1 MVVTLHRY
9 IFRELMKIFLLT
21 TFALSV
27 ILCLGSVLEPI
38 QQYGVGPKQILN
50 LLLYFMPVTLT
61 FVLPVAALFASTLAY
76 GRLAGDNELDACK
89 ASGISPGT
97 IVYPGVVLAIMVAI
111 ANLLLSFHVTPYF
124 IQHAETSFKANAK
137 QILFRNIQRRG
148 FWRSP
153 DDKFAVYADDA
164 NLKENTLSGVI
175 VLKLKGAEIEDIF
188 YAEQARVF
196 FELDEHENTMR
207 VAAYNA
213 HRMGQTASVRIKV
226 LDVEER
232 FSSLLQD
239 QIDFKR
245 IDDMKRIQADPLVF
259 YPNEERVR
267 EICAKF
273 TAELLYQTIKQSL
286 DTKGVYEIYPSANEP
301 NAVSIKAEKVQ
312 LGRNNEITLSG
323 DTVEVQVFN
332 VRTSQP
338 LRRFKDC
345 EKAKLALEGDEFSPS
360 LLLDLSN
367 AQPEDSETVMV
378 YHWERNLALPEEIS
392 PLIQRNRVMSTLS
405 PDAGVTFFPNGISE
419 ALAGHLDDLE
429 THIRWNQT
437 KIIGTI
443 HSRLVFGIGCIPM
456 IIIGTGLGI
465 LKRGGHLLTA
475 FGTSCLPALI
485 LIVGIICG
493 KHVAE
498 NPQSTPTLGLSIM
511 WGGLGVLAIVTLGVH
526 KQLHRH

>member
-1 MVVTLHRY
+1 
-9 IFRELMKIFLLT
+9 MKIFLLT

-27 ILCLGSVLEPI
+27 ILCLGSVLEPV
-38 QQYGVGPKQILN
+38 QQYGVGPRQILN

-89 ASGISPGT
+89 ASGISPAR

-111 ANLLLSFHVTPYF
+111 ANLVLSFHVMPYF

-153 DDKFAVYADDA
+153 DDEFAVYADHAD
-164 NLKENTLSGVI
+164 LEKNTLSGVI
-175 VLKLKGAEIEDIF
+175 VVRSRSTEVEDIF
-188 YAEQARVF
+188 YAEQAKIF
-196 FELDEHENTMR
+196 FDLEEHGNTMR
-207 VAAYNA
+207 VVAYNA
-213 HRMGQTASVRIKV
+213 LQMSETSSARIKV

-232 FSSLLQD
+232 FGSLLED

-245 IDDMKRIQADPLVF
+245 IDDMKRIQADPLTF
-259 YPNEERVR
+259 YPNEERAR
-267 EICAKF
+267 EICSEF
-273 TAELLYQTIKQSL
+273 TGELLYQTIKQAL
-286 DTKGVYEIYPSANEP
+286 DTKGVYDIYPLANEP
-301 NAVSIKAEKVQ
+301 NGISVRADKIQ
-312 LGRNNEITLSG
+312 LGRNGEITLSG
-323 DTVEVQVFN
+323 DRVEVQIFD

-338 LRRFKDC
+338 LRLFEDC
-345 EKAKLALEGDEFSPS
+345 EKARLILQGDEFSPS

-367 AQPEDSETVMV
+367 ARVENSGTEMMWHV
-378 YHWERNLALPEEIS
+378 ERNLALPQEIY
-392 PLIQRNRVMSTLS
+392 PLIQRNRVMNTLA
-405 PDAGVTFFPNGISE
+405 PERALTFFTQGPSE
-419 ALAGHLDDLE
+419 RLARRLGELK
-429 THIRWNQT
+429 THIRWNRT
-437 KIIGTI
+437 KIVGTI
-443 HSRLVFGIGCIPM
+443 HARLVFGIGCIPM

-475 FGTSCLPALI
+475 FGASCMPALI

-498 NPQSTPTLGLSIM
+498 NPDSTPTMGLAIM
-511 WGGLGVLAIVTLGVH
+511 WAGLGVLGVLMLGVYGRL
-526 KQLHRH
+526 QRH

>member
-1 MVVTLHRY
+1 
-9 IFRELMKIFLLT
+9 MKIFLLT

-61 FVLPVAALFASTLAY
+61 FVLPVAALFAATLAY

-89 ASGISPGT
+89 ASGVSPAT
-97 IVYPGVVLAIMVAI
+97 IVYPGVTLAIMVAI
-111 ANLLLSFHVTPYF
+111 ANLVLSFHVTPYF
-124 IQHAETSFKANAK
+124 IKHAETSFKANAK
-137 QILFRNIQRRG
+137 NILFRNIDRRG

-153 DDKFAVYADDA
+153 DNEFAVYADDA
-164 NLKENTLSGVI
+164 DLKENTLSGVI
-175 VLKLKGAEIEDIF
+175 VLKSRGAEVEDIF

-196 FELDEHENTMR
+196 FELEENGNTMR

-213 HRMGQTASVRIKV
+213 LQMGQASSAHIKV
-226 LDVEER
+226 LNVEKR
-232 FSSLLQD
+232 FSSLLED

-267 EICAKF
+267 EICTVF
-273 TAELLYQTIKQSL
+273 TAELLYQTIKHSL
-286 DTKGVYEIYPSANEP
+286 DTRGVYEIYPTANEP
-301 NAVSIKAEKVQ
+301 NGVSIKADEVQ
-312 LGRNNEITLSG
+312 LDRNNEITLSG
-323 DTVEVQVFN
+323 KDMEVQIFN

-345 EKAKLALEGDEFSPS
+345 EKAKLALEGNEFSPS
-360 LLLDLSN
+360 LLLDLRDARAEN
-367 AQPEDSETVMV
+367 SETVMMF
-378 YHWERNLALPEEIS
+378 HWEQNLALPEEIS
-392 PLIQRNRVMSTLS
+392 PLIQRKRVLATLL
-405 PDAGVTFFPNGISE
+405 PDTAATFFSE
-419 ALAGHLDDLE
+419 GPSERLAGRLQELQ

-511 WGGLGVLAIVTLGVH
+511 WGGLGVLGIVALDVYKRLQKH
-526 KQLHRH
+526 

>member
-38 QQYGVGPKQILN
+38 QQYGVGPKQVVN
-50 LLLYFMPVTLT
+50 LLLYFLPVTLT

-89 ASGISPGT
+89 ASGISPAT

-111 ANLLLSFHVTPYF
+111 ANLVLSFHVMPYF

-137 QILFRNIQRRG
+137 QILFRNIDRRG

-153 DDKFAVYADDA
+153 DGEFAVYADDA
-164 NLKENTLSGVI
+164 DLDKDTLSGAIVI
-175 VLKLKGAEIEDIF
+175 RSRGSEVDSIY
-188 YAEQARVF
+188 YAELAKVF
-196 FELDEHENTMR
+196 FEAEEHGNTMR

-213 HRMGQTASVRIKV
+213 LEMGKTSSLRIQV
-226 LDVEER
+226 MDVEQR
-232 FSSLLQD
+232 FGSLLED
-239 QIDFKR
+239 QIEFKR

-267 EICAKF
+267 KICKVF
-273 TAELLYQTIKQSL
+273 TGELLYQSIKKAM
-286 DTKGVYEIYPSANEP
+286 DAKGIYEIYPMANEP
-301 NAVSIKAEKVQ
+301 NGVRIKADRVQ
-312 LGRNNEITLSG
+312 LGLNQDITLSDG
-323 DTVEVQVFN
+323 VEVDIFD
-332 VRTSQP
+332 VRTSKL
-338 LRRFKDC
+338 LRRFEAC
-345 EKAKLALEGDEFSPS
+345 EKARLIMKGDEFQPS

-367 AQPEDSETVMV
+367 ARAENSRTTRTWYVEQ
-378 YHWERNLALPEEIS
+378 NLALPEEIY
-392 PLIQRNRVMSTLS
+392 PLIQRDRVLKTLTPETAS
-405 PDAGVTFFPNGISE
+405 SVFIDGPSSGLVSR
-419 ALAGHLDDLE
+419 LDELKS
-429 THIRWNQT
+429 HIRYHRT

-485 LIVGIICG
+485 LIVCIISG

-511 WGGLGVLAIVTLGVH
+511 WAGLGILGVLTINVYGRLT
-526 KQLHRH
+526 RH